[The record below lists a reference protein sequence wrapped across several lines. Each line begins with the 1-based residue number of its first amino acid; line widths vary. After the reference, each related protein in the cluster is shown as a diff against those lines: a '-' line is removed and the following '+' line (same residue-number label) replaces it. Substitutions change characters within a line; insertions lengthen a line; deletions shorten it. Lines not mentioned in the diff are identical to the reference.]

1 MSKLSKRDATYIEK
15 IKKEYSTIVR
25 STSGGKVKAKPK
37 NYVDDANKPIRLN
50 KYLADAGIASRRKC
64 DELIAEGAVK
74 VNGLK
79 VTDMGIKIKNTDS
92 VVVNGDAV
100 TIYKNDIYIILN
112 KPKDT
117 ITTTSDDFGRK
128 TVMDIVKK
136 RSRIFPVG
144 RLDRATTGALLMTND
159 GELANRLTHP
169 SYEIEREYNVTLD
182 KALDMKDAKEIAN
195 GVEIED
201 IGKTKPCFL
210 FIIPDEPNKVRLIL
224 TEGKNREVRK
234 MFEAFGYEVR
244 KLDRKIFAGLS
255 TKGIKRGEY
264 RHLEKNE
271 IIALKKLVKIKI

>member
-15 IKKEYSTIVR
+15 IKKEYSTIVKPN
-25 STSGGKVKAKPK
+25 SGGKGKPKPK
-37 NYVDDANKPIRLN
+37 NYVDEANKPVRLN
-50 KYLADAGIASRRKC
+50 KYLADAGIASRRKS
-64 DELIAEGAVK
+64 DEMIAEGVVK
-74 VNGLK
+74 VNGVT
-79 VTDMGIKIKNTDS
+79 VTDMGTKIKNTDT
-92 VVVNGDAV
+92 VTVKGDPV

-136 RSRIFPVG
+136 RARIFPVG

-169 SYEIEREYNVTLD
+169 KYEIEREYNVTLD
-182 KALDMKDAKEIAN
+182 KALDMSDAKEIVN

-201 IGKTKPCFL
+201 GKTKPCYL
-210 FIIPDEPNKVRLIL
+210 FILPDEPNKIRLVL

-244 KLDRKIFAGLS
+244 KLDRKIFAGIS

-264 RHLEKNE
+264 RHLDKQE
-271 IIALKKLVKIKI
+271 IIELKKLVKIKI

>member
-1 MSKLSKRDATYIEK
+1 MTKISKRDATYIEK
-15 IKKEYSTIVR
+15 IKKEFSTIAKK
-25 STSGGKVKAKPK
+25 SGTGKKQTSR
-37 NYVDDANKPIRLN
+37 NYVDEANKPVRLN
-50 KYLADAGIASRRKC
+50 KYLADAGIASRRKA
-64 DELIAEGAVK
+64 DELIAEGVVK
-74 VNGLK
+74 VNGMKIFDLGTK
-79 VTDMGIKIKNTDS
+79 VKNTDT
-92 VVVNGDAV
+92 VTVNGDPV

-136 RSRIFPVG
+136 RARIFPVG

-182 KALDMKDAKEIAN
+182 KALDMNDAKELVN
-195 GVEIED
+195 GVELEE
-201 IGKTKPCFL
+201 GKTKPCYL
-210 FIIPDEPNKVRLIL
+210 FIIPDEPNKLRLVL

-234 MFEAFGYEVR
+234 MFEHFGYEVR
-244 KLDRKIFAGLS
+244 KLDRKLFAGIS

-264 RHLEKNE
+264 RHLDRQE
-271 IIALKKLVKIKI
+271 IVELKKLVKIKI